1 MQKQNIINDVG
12 SNVNLVGR
20 LGSAV
25 SKNSKIISFHTK
37 EGDATSYYRLINAP
51 KDVTD
56 GSLVNV
62 KGVLKIKKWN
72 APNSGAMRMV
82 REIHITSCKLVS
94 EEDIRKRSVA

>member
-1 MQKQNIINDVG
+1 MKTQDIVNDIN
-12 SNVNLVGR
+12 SNVDLVGR

-25 SKNSKIISFHTK
+25 SKDSKIISFHTK
-37 EGDATSYYRLINAP
+37 EGDVTIYYRLINAP
-51 KDVTD
+51 KNVTD

-62 KGVLKIKKWN
+62 KGGLKIKKWN

-94 EEDIRKRSVA
+94 GEYTRKRGVK

>member
-1 MQKQNIINDVG
+1 MKTQDIVNDIN
-12 SNVNLVGR
+12 SNVDLVGR

-25 SKNSKIISFHTK
+25 SKDSKIISFHTK

-51 KDVTD
+51 KDIAD

-62 KGVLKIKKWN
+62 TGVLKIKKWN
-72 APNSGAMRMV
+72 APHSGAMRMV
-82 REIHITSCKLVS
+82 RETHITSCKLVS